1 VAPKDRAQRRLDAKR
16 AAKQNRH
23 ELERLRRE
31 QARRE
36 KRRFLLVTAAMVV
49 VGLIIVGAAV
59 VPAWMKTLNSP
70 GHRDIASY
78 GASLAAASCDPD
90 TKMAPEPGPNTAD
103 TAGQDQDRVH
113 LDGLKDASKY
123 PTWTYKNNPPAS
135 GPHFSTPM
143 PAGTHYYDPSQ
154 TGTANLVERL
164 VHNLEHGYVVVWY
177 DASVAADKNKLA
189 ALDDIG
195 TNLEQK
201 YGYTN
206 YIAAPWPSTRPAMP
220 NGKHIALT
228 AWHQRQLCSD
238 ISGAVVKAF
247 VDAHPVSAAPEPNG
261 QAPSTAPSATASAT
275 ASAGSTAT
283 PTATSTVSSAPTSSA
298 SASPSASA
306 TPSSTKS

>member
-1 VAPKDRAQRRLDAKR
+1 MAPKDRAQRRLDAKR

-49 VGLIIVGAAV
+49 VGLVIVGAAV
-59 VPAWMKTLNSP
+59 VPAWIKTLNWP

-78 GASLAAASCDPD
+78 GASVTAASCEAD

-143 PAGTHYYDPSQ
+143 PAGTHYYDPSAAA
-154 TGTANLVERL
+154 TANLVERL

-177 DASVAADKNKLA
+177 DATVAADKNKLA

-201 YGYTN
+201 YGYSS
-206 YIAAPWPSTRPAMP
+206 YIAAPWPASRPAMP
-220 NGKHIALT
+220 DGKHIALT

-238 ISGAVVKAF
+238 VSGSVVKTF
-247 VDAHPVSAAPEPNG
+247 VDAHPVTAAPEPNG
-261 QAPSTAPSATASAT
+261 QAPSTAPTASAT
-275 ASAGSTAT
+275 PASTA
-283 PTATSTVSSAPTSSA
+283 SS
-298 SASPSASA
+298 SASPSKPASSKA
-306 TPSSTKS
+306 AASTAGTTPSASKS